1 MFTSYVGQVGV
12 RVTPELWAI
21 WCRRNISW
29 RKTGPGKMVN
39 NYLSTGIYECRH
51 FNSLCHHHLPLV
63 RKSTHANRAV
73 NVQLLSRWTSPAP
86 DKSTMPYLCVCFLF
100 LTICWSQ
107 EAFEHF
113 SIDSSSADNARSVW
127 TQEVWRVNTP
137 SKTAVFYFHPQ
148 VCVWT
153 ESADVFVSSF
163 RSCQAEKNPEPWNT
177 CFQSIQAYNEIFLIT
192 QKVMLQV
199 YEKKRKRKHSL

>member
-1 MFTSYVGQVGV
+1 MNVDT
-12 RVTPELWAI
+12 
-21 WCRRNISW
+21 
-29 RKTGPGKMVN
+29 
-39 NYLSTGIYECRH
+39 
-51 FNSLCHHHLPLV
+51 
-63 RKSTHANRAV
+63 STHSALITCPWSESQLMRTVPLMFNRLAV
-73 NVQLLSRWTSPAP
+73 GRAP
-86 DKSTMPYLCVCFLF
+86 HQTRAQCLICVCFLF

-127 TQEVWRVNTP
+127 AQEVWRVNTP

-192 QKVMLQV
+192 QNVMLQV
-199 YEKKRKRKHSL
+199 